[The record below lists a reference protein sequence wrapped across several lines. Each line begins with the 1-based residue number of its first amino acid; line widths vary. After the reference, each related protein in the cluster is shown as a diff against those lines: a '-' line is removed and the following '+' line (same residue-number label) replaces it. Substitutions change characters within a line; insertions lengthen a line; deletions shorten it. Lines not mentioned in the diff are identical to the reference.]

1 MEAGN
6 GELGCTVEGAPSCFG
21 EQARPCLSFWA
32 LLLLSL
38 SWAFQSPRH
47 TVHFLSED
55 SCGSSPLCLLYLQS
69 SPNSPVIP
77 SHHMLCFFKSLST
90 AVLKNYLLIISHLH
104 PQRLLSAVSKGIKR
118 VAQTRGGFVLLRC
131 KGAWRSV
138 DVALGQLILN
148 VRTWVCGIFLFFPS
162 WL

>member
-1 MEAGN
+1 MGGTRVEAGN

-21 EQARPCLSFWA
+21 EQARPCLSFWP

-47 TVHFLSED
+47 TMHFLSED
-55 SCGSSPLCLLYLQS
+55 SCGSSPLCLLYLQA

-104 PQRLLSAVSKGIKR
+104 PQRLLSAVSKGIKQ
-118 VAQTRGGFVLLRC
+118 VAQTSGG
-131 KGAWRSV
+131 G
-138 DVALGQLILN
+138 
-148 VRTWVCGIFLFFPS
+148 LFFSDIKGPGGQWMLRLAS
-162 WL
+162 